1 MNHNLQE
8 TSNGIRICVYK
19 ADRTKWTTVFASKA
33 YLDKVLAICGND
45 IGAVTHQARY
55 ASLTCVQKAGET
67 WTHAVLGGA
76 RRLLITEAK
85 KLAVKRRQASAMLL
99 SKVRR
104 RHFLSLQLKITPPG
118 SSFMLKQTGMLRVAA
133 RKFSVL
139 PCHQRRT
146 SACM

>member
-19 ADRTKWTTVFASKA
+19 SDRTKWTTVFASKA

-55 ASLTCVQKAGET
+55 ASLTCAQKAGET
-67 WTHAVLGGA
+67 WTQTVLGGA

-85 KLAVKRRQASAMLL
+85 KLAVKRRQKDAASAVKSETKAL
-99 SKVRR
+99 SE
-104 RHFLSLQLKITPPG
+104 L
-118 SSFMLKQTGMLRVAA
+118 AA
-133 RKFSVL
+133 ENNSTWELALAETDGNAMGGR
-139 PCHQRRT
+139 
-146 SACM
+146 

>member
-19 ADRTKWTTVFASKA
+19 SDRTKWTTVFASKA

-76 RRLLITEAK
+76 RRLLVAEAK
-85 KLAVKRRQASAMLL
+85 KLAVRRRQAGSATAIKSETEAL
-99 SKVRR
+99 SE
-104 RHFLSLQLKITPPG
+104 LASENNSAWEQLHAETDRNAKG
-118 SSFMLKQTGMLRVAA
+118 G
-133 RKFSVL
+133 
-139 PCHQRRT
+139 C
-146 SACM
+146 